1 MFLMNL
7 PKTKNRNGSSAT
19 TIRSN
24 GNIEIKHHIGKILV
38 DRGVLDKEQ
47 LDKALD
53 IRRREPLS
61 SPRSLGQIL
70 AQELELDHHKVMQS
84 IAEIYAFNEVEID
97 ETFDYTAKV
106 KEIKSILDEVS
117 NEIIDLLFQHRLI
130 PWQKAKN
137 TVVLATSDP
146 SDSVNTTLASQMNFP
161 QYEIVYCRREIL
173 DQLIEQ
179 VYQKKNKFLDQLDEM
194 EFEETALV
202 EPDETKI
209 DEEELD
215 AEINRSMLNSLIEGV
230 LLEAVRQG
238 ASDIHMIPKESNV
251 TEIHFRVD
259 GKLQIWHRQEGVKPE
274 AISAVIKD
282 KTSNVDRFER
292 STAQDG
298 FIQRV
303 IDGHQIR
310 YRVSILPIVGQE
322 FTRKLESVVIRVLDD
337 RKVITNLEKLGLQRQ
352 AHADF
357 VKAITKPS
365 GIVIMTGPTGSGKST
380 TLVAALSHIIDP
392 SINVLTV
399 EEPVEYLIKGAR
411 QLKIGEH
418 MSFDHAMRGILR
430 HDPDVVLV
438 GEIRDLKTAEI
449 AIKLANTGHLTFS
462 TLHTNDAPS
471 AISRLY
477 KMGVEPFLIANAV
490 NLVMAQRLVRTLCE
504 NCKEEDLDI
513 HPEIPLSLGFTEEEI
528 ANTTF
533 YKAVGCNKCHMG
545 YKGRAAIMEALYFT
559 KEIRNAILDS
569 GDQIDEDSIRNM
581 AMKNGMLTLR
591 ASGRARIKEGVTSLE
606 EVAAVTVDD

>member
-7 PKTKNRNGSSAT
+7 PKTKGQNGSPKKVH
-19 TIRSN
+19 RSN
-24 GNIEIKHHIGKILV
+24 GNGEIKHHIGKILV
-38 DRGVLDKEQ
+38 DRGIVTKDQLEQ
-47 LDKALD
+47 ALE
-53 IRRREPLS
+53 IRRRDPFS

-70 AQELELDHHKVMQS
+70 SQELSLDQHVVMRS
-84 IAEIYAFNEVEID
+84 IAEIYAFNEVKAD
-97 ETFDYTAKV
+97 EDLDYAEKV
-106 KEIKSILDEVS
+106 KEIKAILEEIS
-117 NEIIDLLFQHRLI
+117 NESADLLFQHRLI
-130 PWQKAKN
+130 PWEKTRN
-137 TVVLATSDP
+137 TIVLATADP
-146 SDSVNTTLASQMNFP
+146 SDSVNTTLPSQINFP
-161 QYEIVYCRREIL
+161 QYEIVYCRREII
-173 DQLIEQ
+173 DQIIEQ
-179 VYQKKNKFLDQLDEM
+179 IYQKKNKFLDQLDEM
-194 EFEETALV
+194 EFEETALA
-202 EPDETKI
+202 EPSETKI

-274 AISAVIKD
+274 AISAVVKD

-292 STAQDG
+292 SSAQDG

-303 IDGHQIR
+303 VDGHQIR
-310 YRVSILPIVGQE
+310 YRVSILPVVGQE

-337 RKVITNLEKLGLQRQ
+337 RKVITDLQKLGLQTQ
-352 AHADF
+352 AYKDF
-357 VKAITKPS
+357 VKSITKPS

-411 QLKIGEH
+411 QLKISEH
-418 MSFDHAMRGILR
+418 MSFDQSMRGILR

-438 GEIRDLKTAEI
+438 GEMRDLKTAEI

-490 NLVMAQRLVRTLCE
+490 NLVMAQRLVRTLCD
-504 NCKEEDLDI
+504 NCKEEEIEI
-513 HPEIPLSLGFTEEEI
+513 HPEIPLSLGFTQEEI
-528 ANTTF
+528 ETTTF
-533 YKAVGCNKCHMG
+533 YKAVGCNKCHRG
-545 YKGRAAIMEALYFT
+545 YKGRTAIMEALYFT

-569 GDQIDEDSIRNM
+569 GIQIDEEGIREM
-581 AMKNGMLTLR
+581 AIKNGMLTLR
-591 ASGRARIKEGVTSLE
+591 ASGRERIKQGVTSLE